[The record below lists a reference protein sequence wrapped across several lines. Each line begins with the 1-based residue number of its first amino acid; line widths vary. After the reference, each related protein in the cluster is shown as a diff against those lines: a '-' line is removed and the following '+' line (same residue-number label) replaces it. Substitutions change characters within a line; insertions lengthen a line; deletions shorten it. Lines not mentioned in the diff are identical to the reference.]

1 MNWGDFAIGVIV
13 CFCLL
18 IGLPWA
24 IALIYEAYER
34 IKEKRKGGEM
44 VEIKRIKETSSYGV
58 YDEKGNL
65 LKSGFKDLH
74 DAHEFATNYLLK
86 NPERNTVC
94 IKAEI
99 TITVKRK

>member
-1 MNWGDFAIGVIV
+1 
-13 CFCLL
+13 
-18 IGLPWA
+18 
-24 IALIYEAYER
+24 
-34 IKEKRKGGEM
+34 M
-44 VEIKRIKETSSYGV
+44 VEIKRVKEKSNYSV

-86 NPERNTVC
+86 SPEQNTVC